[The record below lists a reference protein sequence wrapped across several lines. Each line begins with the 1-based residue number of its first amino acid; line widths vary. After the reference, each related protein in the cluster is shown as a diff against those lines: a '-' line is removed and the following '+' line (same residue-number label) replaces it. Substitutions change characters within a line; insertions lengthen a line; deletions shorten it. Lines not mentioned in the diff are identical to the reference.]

1 LYTIPLSIER
11 IRTMIASSGR
21 SIGALETVW
30 RGLRRLC
37 PRCGQGQMFAGYL
50 AVREACESCKMPFE
64 PLRSDD
70 APPYFT
76 LFIVGHLVIS
86 LYLLLWPYIPLPD
99 WGQALIWCGLTLV
112 LSLALLP
119 FVKGGVMAVIFRTK
133 AKG

>member
-1 LYTIPLSIER
+1 
-11 IRTMIASSGR
+11 
-21 SIGALETVW
+21 
-30 RGLRRLC
+30 
-37 PRCGQGQMFAGYL
+37 MFSGYL
-50 AVREACESCKMPFE
+50 SVREACEACKMPFE

-86 LYLLLWPYIPLPD
+86 LYLLLWPFMPFPD
-99 WGQALIWCGLTLV
+99 WVHALIWCGLTLV
-112 LSLALLP
+112 LSLTLLP

>member
-1 LYTIPLSIER
+1 
-11 IRTMIASSGR
+11 
-21 SIGALETVW
+21 
-30 RGLRRLC
+30 
-37 PRCGQGQMFAGYL
+37 MFSGYL
-50 AVREACESCKMPFE
+50 SVREACAHCTMPFE

-99 WGQALIWCGLTLV
+99 WGQALLWSALTLV
-112 LSLALLP
+112 LSLVALP
-119 FVKGGVMAVIFRTK
+119 FIKGGVMSVIFMTK

>member
-1 LYTIPLSIER
+1 
-11 IRTMIASSGR
+11 MIASSDA
-21 SIGALETVW
+21 STSALETVW
-30 RGLRRLC
+30 RGIRRLC
-37 PRCGQGQMFAGYL
+37 PRCGEGRMFAGYL
-50 AVREACESCKMPFE
+50 SVRDSCAACKMAFE

-86 LYLLLWPYIPLPD
+86 LYVMLWPLLPIPV
-99 WGQALIWCGLTLV
+99 WGQALVWCGLTLV

-119 FVKGGVMAVIFRTK
+119 FVKGGVMAIIFRTK